1 MSKLTITRSD
11 DAQYIDFC
19 YGNMLLASY
28 SVDTIVEKY
37 DTIIKDAKL
46 FDMAKV
52 VFADL
57 TINHLGNDDE
67 SDFAKK
73 MFLTDAFKPVIL

>member
-11 DAQYIDFC
+11 DGLYIDMI
-19 YGNMLLASY
+19 YDDLLLASY
-28 SVDTIVEKY
+28 SIDSIVDKY
-37 DTIIKDAKL
+37 ENITKDAKL

-57 TINHLGNDDE
+57 TINHLANDEE

-73 MFLTDAFKPVIL
+73 MFLTDAFKPVII